1 MIIFRSESKRLPFR
15 VTNSSKRA
23 LHVMT
28 ELACEEFV
36 LQPGEILHGS
46 ASVKTLDDPIDPL
59 GFEIYLED
67 DHVSLWCPHDSDF
80 RIEKAE
86 SK

>member
-1 MIIFRSESKRLPFR
+1 
-15 VTNSSKRA
+15 
-23 LHVMT
+23 MT

-36 LQPGEILHGS
+36 LQPGDTLHGS
-46 ASVKTLDDPIDPL
+46 ASVKTLDNPADPL

-67 DHVSLWCPHDSDF
+67 DHASLWCPHDSEF
-80 RIEKAE
+80 RIEKAR